1 MVFSRSDHGTSD
13 FLELLQRERPEL
25 LSRFGTGAF
34 GTTPLPDSPTASWK
48 GQRVPTP
55 SLMDLYDNLLEG
67 TTILAAVYN
76 EGVIIAG
83 DRQAT
88 AGFQVG
94 ERRIRKV
101 YEVDTYSAIAIA
113 GVAGPAMEMAKL
125 FQVQVEF
132 YEKIEGSSLSL
143 DGKANSLSNMVKSN
157 LPMALQGLVV
167 VPIFVGYDLK
177 RKQGKIFKYDA
188 IGGQYEESEYYATG
202 SGGKDAQATLK
213 KLYRPDISRDGVLQI
228 ATEALWDAAD
238 EDVATGG
245 PDFIREI
252 YPTIKV
258 IDSTGISDIPDADVK
273 ALYTELLDKLR
284 SGLPVER
291 L

>member
-132 YEKIEGSSLSL
+132 YEKIEGSPLSL

-177 RKQGKIFKYDA
+177 RKQAKIFKYDA

-228 ATEALWDAAD
+228 AAEALWDAAD

-273 ALYTELLDKLR
+273 ALYTELLDKLH

>member
-1 MVFSRSDHGTSD
+1 MVFSRSDRTSD

-25 LSRFGTGAF
+25 LSRFGT
-34 GTTPLPDSPTASWK
+34 TPQPESPTANWK

-67 TTILAAVYN
+67 TTVLAAVYN
-76 EGVIIAG
+76 EGIIIAG

-101 YEVDTYSAIAIA
+101 YEVDAYSAIAIA
-113 GVAGPAMEMAKL
+113 GIAGPAMEMAKL

-132 YEKIEGSSLSL
+132 YEKIEGLPLSL
-143 DGKANSLSNMVKSN
+143 EGKANSLSNMVKSN

-167 VPIFVGYDLK
+167 VPIFAGYDLK

-213 KLYRPDISRDGVLQI
+213 KLYSPDMSRADILKIVV
-228 ATEALWDAAD
+228 EALWDAAD

-252 YPTIKV
+252 FPTVQV
-258 IDSTGISDIPDADVK
+258 IDSTGISEIPDSEVK
-273 ALYTELLDKLR
+273 QLYTELLDRLR
-284 SGLPVER
+284 G
-291 L
+291 

>member
-1 MVFSRSDHGTSD
+1 MVFSRSDRTSD

-25 LSRFGTGAF
+25 LSRFGT
-34 GTTPLPDSPTASWK
+34 TPQPDSPTANWK

-67 TTILAAVYN
+67 TTVLAAVYN
-76 EGVIIAG
+76 EGIIIAG

-101 YEVDTYSAIAIA
+101 YEVDAYSAIAIA
-113 GVAGPAMEMAKL
+113 GIAGPAMEMAKL

-132 YEKIEGSSLSL
+132 YEKIEGLPLSL
-143 DGKANSLSNMVKSN
+143 EGKANSLSNMVKSN

-167 VPIFVGYDLK
+167 VPIFAGYDLK

-213 KLYRPDISRDGVLQI
+213 KLYSPDMSRADILKIVV
-228 ATEALWDAAD
+228 EALWDAAD

-252 YPTIKV
+252 FPTVHV
-258 IDSTGISDIPDADVK
+258 IDSTGISEIPDSEVK
-273 ALYTELLDKLR
+273 ELYTELLDR
-284 SGLPVER
+284 FRG
-291 L
+291 

>member
-1 MVFSRSDHGTSD
+1 VVFSGSDHRTSD

-34 GTTPLPDSPTASWK
+34 GTTPLPDSPAASWK

-55 SLMDLYDNLLEG
+55 GLMDLYDNLLEG

-94 ERRIRKV
+94 ERRIQKV

-132 YEKIEGSSLSL
+132 YEKIEGSPLSL

-228 ATEALWDAAD
+228 AAEALWDAAD

-273 ALYTELLDKLR
+273 ALYTELLDRLR
-284 SGLPVER
+284 N
-291 L
+291 

>member
-1 MVFSRSDHGTSD
+1 MVFSGSNHRTSD

-25 LSRFGTGAF
+25 LSKFGVGAL
-34 GTTPLPDSPTASWK
+34 GTTPLPDSPPANWK
-48 GQRVPTP
+48 GQRVATT

-67 TTILAAVYN
+67 TTVLAAVYN

-88 AGFQVG
+88 AGFQIG

-101 YEVDTYSAIAIA
+101 YEVDAYSAIAIA

-132 YEKIEGSSLSL
+132 YEKIEGSPLSL
-143 DGKANSLSNMVKSN
+143 EGKANSLSNMVKSN

-167 VPIFVGYDLK
+167 VPIFAGYDLK

-213 KLYRPDISRDGVLQI
+213 KLYRPDISRDGALQI
-228 ATEALWDAAD
+228 VVEALWDAAD

-245 PDFIREI
+245 PDFIRDI
-252 YPTIKV
+252 FPTLTV
-258 IDSTGISDIPDADVK
+258 INSRGISEIPDSEVK
-273 ALYTELLDKLR
+273 ELYTELLDRLR
-284 SGLPVER
+284 S
-291 L
+291 